1 MPGRTKKTSKRTA
14 RSRRSSPLTRSGA
27 EAALQ
32 AIGRAM
38 KRLKA
43 RWFLF
48 GAQAVLLHG
57 APRTTQDIDVTVL
70 TEAPIAKL
78 VEVLEAEDII
88 PLIADSAFIE
98 QTRVL
103 PCEHL
108 PSGWKVDVV
117 LGGPGLEELIAKQ
130 AKIRKLGSVSVPLL
144 RIEHLIV
151 LKVLAG
157 RPQDLAD
164 VAALL
169 GLPDA
174 RIARVEIK
182 ALLRAIETE
191 LAEDRLVER
200 FERLESAR

>member
-1 MPGRTKKTSKRTA
+1 MPGRKRKISRRTA
-14 RSRRSSPLTRSGA
+14 GSLSSSQRSRPGA
-27 EAALQ
+27 KAALQ

-43 RWFLF
+43 RWYLF

-70 TEAPIAKL
+70 TDAPASRLI
-78 VEVLEAEDII
+78 EVLRGEDIVPRI
-88 PLIADSAFIE
+88 DDPAFLE

-103 PCEHL
+103 PCDHL
-108 PSGWKVDVV
+108 PSGWKVDIV
-117 LGGPGLEELIAKQ
+117 LGGPGLEELIASE
-130 AKIRKLGSVSVPLL
+130 ATTRKLGGVSVPLL
-144 RIEHLIV
+144 RVEHLLV

-157 RPQDLAD
+157 RPQDLSD

-169 GLPDA
+169 ALPGK
-174 RIARVEIK
+174 RIDRAEVK
-182 ALLRAIETE
+182 ALLRALQTE

-200 FERLESAR
+200 FERLLA